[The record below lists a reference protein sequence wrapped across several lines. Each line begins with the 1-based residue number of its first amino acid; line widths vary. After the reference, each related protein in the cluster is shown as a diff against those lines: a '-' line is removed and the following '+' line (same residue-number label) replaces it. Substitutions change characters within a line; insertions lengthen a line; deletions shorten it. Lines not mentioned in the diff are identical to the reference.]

1 MASLDNTCV
10 KSIYKNKK
18 RRETLV
24 KFSLWKISISC
35 NGNLWKSINS
45 LRSYGSYAVELLKG
59 DVIQC
64 MTQA

>member
-24 KFSLWKISISC
+24 QFSLWKISISC
-35 NGNLWKSINS
+35 NGELWKSINS